1 MLFSNYKRLKSEAE
15 VSWKKRKY
23 RVKVVNALTKNVFL
37 VKEEI

>member
-23 RVKVVNALTKNVFL
+23 RVKVVNALRKNVFG
-37 VKEEI
+37 